1 MNEKTK
7 VMYHLA
13 RSYEYLSDINEIC
26 LMYNYDLNKVTNSK
40 ISRHAVNMC
49 LVQIGEHC
57 AKIRDINKD
66 FYNNSRLYLYKIKG
80 MRDRIT
86 HSYGHIDYDII
97 EKVLKEDIPYLRKY
111 IEENINNEVL
121 ENPYILY
128 ETEYD
133 DYIKETGCSCDKSEE
148 L

>member
-13 RSYEYLSDINEIC
+13 RSYEYLLDIDEIC
-26 LMYNYDLNKVTNSK
+26 SMYDYDLNKVTNSK

-57 AKIRDINKD
+57 GKIRDIDKE
-66 FYNNSRLYLYKIKG
+66 FYNSSRLYLYKIKG

-111 IEENINNEVL
+111 IEENINHEVL
-121 ENPYILY
+121 ENPYVLY
-128 ETEYD
+128 EMEYD
-133 DYIKETGCSCDKSEE
+133 DYIEEVNCSYDEPE